1 MTTKIVTGF
10 DSAINRAE
18 DAGHDNLANRLRME
32 RRVCTALVGA
42 CLRRGFLI
50 SVHDSEEWV
59 VKKSTDKAEILAAL
73 ASTDS
78 DTIRI
83 RDVLGMSAGS
93 FELIYGN
100 DGWDVVA
107 DYSDNEVCN
116 AIWEQ
121 VIEPLS
127 DKLCL
132 EAA

>member
-1 MTTKIVTGF
+1 MSAPVTGF
-10 DSAINRAE
+10 DSAIHRAE
-18 DAGHDNLANRLRME
+18 DAGHRDLAKRLKME
-32 RRVCTALVGA
+32 RRICTALVGS
-42 CLRRGFLI
+42 CLRRGYLI

-107 DYSDNEVCN
+107 DYTDNEVCN